1 MNDSKTSL
9 KLKVWGG
16 AWNLPSVDPVCLS
29 VLAYASFTK
38 APITTVEVVSHEAVT
53 GSLPELETSDK
64 MVYSDGL
71 FSIIGIMRRE
81 GYNADYNLSQK
92 EQADTLAFLS
102 YVDSALGPAVQHVLW
117 MDNSNY
123 LKATRPAYQ
132 KMFGFPQGL
141 YYPKQMKN
149 KVEDQ
154 VMNSVGFGERNS
166 SVDVEKVLHKNAF
179 ECIDVLEKQLGNSKG
194 PFFFGNKPTT
204 LDAAVFGYLGVLTNA
219 PLSSNGI
226 KNYLIS
232 CENLKAH
239 CAQVEKYLSKSN
251 LAKKEVEQ
259 KKTESVVSSLKNRDT
274 VITLGLGVTVMLAF
288 GICQGV
294 FTSKRSILARKINN
308 F

>member
-1 MNDSKTSL
+1 MNESKTSL
-9 KLKVWGG
+9 KVKIWGG
-16 AWNLPSVDPVCLS
+16 AWGLPSVDPVCLS

-38 APITTVEVVSHEAVT
+38 APITTVETVAHDSVAGT
-53 GSLPELETSDK
+53 LPEMESCK
-64 MVYSDGL
+64 MVYAEGL

-81 GYNADYNLSQK
+81 GYNADYNLTQQ
-92 EQADTLAFLS
+92 EQADTLAFLA
-102 YVDSALGPAVQHVLW
+102 YANSALGPAIKHVLW

-132 KMFGFPQGL
+132 KMYGFPQGL
-141 YYPKQMKN
+141 YYPKRMKN
-149 KVEDQ
+149 KMEDQ
-154 VMNSVGFGERNS
+154 VMNSIYIGERKS
-166 SVDVEKVLHKNAF
+166 PADIEKVLHKHAI

-194 PFFFGNKPTT
+194 PFFFGSKPTT
-204 LDAAVFGYLGVLTNA
+204 LDAAVYGYLGVLTHA
-219 PLSSNGI
+219 PLASNGL
-226 KNYLIS
+226 KNHLIS

-251 LAKKEVEQ
+251 FVKKEVEQ
-259 KKTESVVSSLKNRDT
+259 KKSESVVSTLKNRDT

-288 GICQGV
+288 AIYQGV